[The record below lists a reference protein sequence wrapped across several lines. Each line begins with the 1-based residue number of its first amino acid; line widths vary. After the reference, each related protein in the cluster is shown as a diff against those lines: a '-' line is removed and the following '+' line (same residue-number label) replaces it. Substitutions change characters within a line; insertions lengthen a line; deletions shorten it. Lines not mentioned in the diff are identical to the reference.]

1 MKKLYDNVNEVDEDT
16 PIENI
21 IGENDTKLLEA
32 KAQKMK
38 GK

>member
-32 KAQKMK
+32 GAQKMK

>member
-16 PIENI
+16 LIENI

-32 KAQKMK
+32 EAQQMK

>member
-1 MKKLYDNVNEVDEDT
+1 MKTLYDNVNEVDEDT
-16 PIENI
+16 PDENI

-32 KAQKMK
+32 EAQKMK